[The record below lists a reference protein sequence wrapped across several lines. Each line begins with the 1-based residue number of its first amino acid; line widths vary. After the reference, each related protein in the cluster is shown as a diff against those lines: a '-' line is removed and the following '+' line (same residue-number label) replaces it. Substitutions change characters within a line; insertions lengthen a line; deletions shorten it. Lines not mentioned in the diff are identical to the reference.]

1 MTSEAVL
8 YNITGNR
15 NLSNTHVD
23 EIAAIVKEYPYFSPA
38 QFLLALKQ
46 KRDSS
51 FNYQYQLQKTSL
63 YFSNQAWLNY
73 LITEKEVS
81 VPDLK
86 LVEPEP
92 IEKQKETEEE
102 NIFPTSLLGSNNL
115 FQPIDL
121 DELNEHLNV
130 PLKVS
135 KEGQTKNENGESV
148 FDYNSLFSNKENTIE
163 VPTLD
168 VVKQLF
174 DGKSKA
180 SATEELPLGH
190 DLVTDYSFEGD
201 LPTFPNILEEPI
213 AVELPKHNLPTFSF
227 GNKEEEKMFEKP
239 SFSEMEFVPIHQNA
253 EYEVNPF
260 KEEVIEKI
268 QETSETDKSVI
279 SKESS
284 SVYVSMPS
292 REEPK
297 IELENKEI
305 HHPTSN
311 FNLEGIDAE
320 SLISHLDLNKYHS
333 EPITEVE
340 LEGDLHSIHEATPTV
355 EVLPPIIEKIK
366 EVEQESL
373 IASTSIIPTYT
384 FKGFSDSVSNQETTH
399 SLSDAV
405 SISEAYSN
413 KNIEEEADNT
423 EYVNNISSIISNQVE
438 DFKKPIEENAKL
450 EFENEHHHHT
460 IDYFASQG
468 IKIDL
473 TKVKQDK
480 LTLQMRR
487 FTDWLKQIKKQDPNP
502 QDLGTDPELEKAIM
516 NIAKTSLE
524 AREIVT
530 ETMADVFI
538 KQGKV
543 NKAIQLYIKLSFLDP
558 QKSTYFATKIQ
569 QLKGI

>member
-23 EIAAIVKEYPYFSPA
+23 EIAAIVKEYPFFSPA

-86 LVEPEP
+86 LVEAEP
-92 IEKQKETEEE
+92 IVEKHKEIEEE
-102 NIFPTSLLGSNNL
+102 NIFPTTLLGSNNF
-115 FQPIDL
+115 FQPINL
-121 DELNEHLNV
+121 DELNE
-130 PLKVS
+130 PLSSPAQDYAK
-135 KEGQTKNENGESV
+135 KEKSESV

-163 VPTLD
+163 IPTLD
-168 VVKQLF
+168 VVKQLYE
-174 DGKSKA
+174 GKTKESDDVA
-180 SATEELPLGH
+180 LPLGH
-190 DLVTDYSFEGD
+190 DLITDYSFEGD
-201 LPTFPNILEEPI
+201 LPTFPSILEEPI
-213 AVELPKHNLPTFSF
+213 AVELPKHQIPSF
-227 GNKEEEKMFEKP
+227 LFGRNEEERTQETT
-239 SFSEMEFVPIHQNA
+239 SYSEIELQPISQLSENVV
-253 EYEVNPF
+253 EPF
-260 KEEVIEKI
+260 KGQLIEKI
-268 QETSETDKSVI
+268 NDISEVNKNVS

-284 SVYVSMPS
+284 SVYVSMPLK
-292 REEPK
+292 EEPEITFEKRK
-297 IELENKEI
+297 IAEPSS
-305 HHPTSN
+305 HFPQ
-311 FNLEGIDAE
+311 EGIDTE
-320 SLISHLDLNKYHS
+320 SLITHLELNKYHT
-333 EPITEVE
+333 EPITEIE
-340 LEGDLHSIHEATPTV
+340 LESELHPIHEVHSTFELKQPIV
-355 EVLPPIIEKIK
+355 EEIK
-366 EVEQESL
+366 ELEKDIQVPPS
-373 IASTSIIPTYT
+373 SKIPSYS
-384 FKGFSDSVSNQETTH
+384 FKGFSDTASNLETPH

-413 KNIEEEADNT
+413 KNSEEDADNT
-423 EYVNNISSIISNQVE
+423 EYVNNISSMISNQVE
-438 DFKKPIEENAKL
+438 DFRKPIEENAKL

-516 NIAKTSLE
+516 NIAKTSIE